1 VTALA
6 ALEELSGRAYLRLV
20 ALGALIGIPAAL
32 VAAGFLALVHE
43 LEDVLWHDLPAQLGT
58 SGLDAIPAAVFAAAA
73 AWLTRTALDR
83 RLGQ

>member
-1 VTALA
+1 VTAPS

-20 ALGALIGIPAAL
+20 AGMAAATGLLFASLLFAAL
-32 VAAGFLALVHE
+32 LV
-43 LEDVLWHDLPAQLGT
+43 GT